1 MSNRKTRAF
10 SSSLAKRAQT
20 PLIVSL
26 VGPSGSGKTYSAL
39 RLAAG
44 IRRVVGG
51 EVFGIDTEAGRMLH
65 YADQFPFLQHVPFSA
80 PFSPMDYRDA
90 IAHCIASGA
99 KTIVIDSMTHEHS
112 GLGGVLEIIQAA
124 QAAQTSNGKGK
135 DPWSA
140 WAGAKKQREDLIAFI
155 LQSGVNFVLC
165 FRGKEK
171 IRPVKGG
178 APEKLGLMPI
188 GGIEFKYEAMV
199 QAILPSGCN
208 GYPSWSPTEPESQT
222 IVKVPSQYRDL
233 LCKSRVQLSEDIG
246 EKMALWTNGGAV
258 PTSDGIA
265 NVVGDLL
272 ASLETCMDA
281 DALKLLQEEARSVW
295 KMRATTAQ
303 DKQRIASSIS
313 EAGRRVADLAALMS
327 GEEKEKEEVTP

>member
-1 MSNRKTRAF
+1 
-10 SSSLAKRAQT
+10 
-20 PLIVSL
+20 
-26 VGPSGSGKTYSAL
+26 
-39 RLAAG
+39 
-44 IRRVVGG
+44 
-51 EVFGIDTEAGRMLH
+51 MLH

-80 PFSPMDYRDA
+80 PFSPTDYRDA

-112 GLGGVLEIIQAA
+112 GSGGVLEIYQAA
-124 QAAQTSNGKGK
+124 VAAGSKGDK
-135 DPWSA
+135 WTA
-140 WAGAKKQREDLIAFI
+140 WAGPKKQREDLIAFI

-188 GGIEFKYEAMV
+188 GGVEFKWEAMV

-272 ASLETCMDA
+272 ANLETCMDA
-281 DALKLLQEEARSVW
+281 DALKLLQEEARAVW
-295 KMRATTAQ
+295 KMKATTAQ
-303 DKQRIASSIS
+303 DKQRIAASIS
-313 EAGRRVADLAALMS
+313 EAGHRVSDLVALMN
-327 GEEKEKEEVTP
+327 GGGIETEVVQDSTQEGGTP